1 MTAEQMVKEYTNLK
15 RELQVLE
22 FQIGQFR
29 GVSEEDIIDSM
40 CRGGHD
46 DSERVQTSGTSDKT
60 ASVAIRFRRVMEKEN
75 DEWFDFLWSR
85 YRYVKEEIDF
95 FESCLRFMPDHR
107 GDILMDLTMKVSW
120 EVIAAK
126 YDISRTTIQN
136 RRNKAMQELRECY
149 RMRDL
154 QTETYMLS

>member
-1 MTAEQMVKEYTNLK
+1 
-15 RELQVLE
+15 
-22 FQIGQFR
+22 
-29 GVSEEDIIDSM
+29 
-40 CRGGHD
+40 
-46 DSERVQTSGTSDKT
+46 
-60 ASVAIRFRRVMEKEN
+60 MEKEN